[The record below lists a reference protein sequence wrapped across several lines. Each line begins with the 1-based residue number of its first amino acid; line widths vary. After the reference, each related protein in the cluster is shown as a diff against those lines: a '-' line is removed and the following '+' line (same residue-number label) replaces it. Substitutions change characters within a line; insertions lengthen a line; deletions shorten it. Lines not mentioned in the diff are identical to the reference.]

1 MGHFSPAS
9 GIPVVELGEKI
20 ISARSGS
27 DWASKCDEVRR
38 ALEEYGCFIVESD
51 KISTEFGDK
60 IVKAYQD
67 LFDLPVETKRRN
79 SYPSEPFLGYFGQHP
94 KVPLHES
101 VGMQG
106 TAFEAVQRVADLMWP
121 DQGNVEFCETIYSL
135 MKSMEDIS
143 YIVCRMVFESY
154 NVTGLYEACHAQMNH
169 ATRLMKYRVPE
180 PDETDLGL
188 TPHVDTNFITVLYQG
203 QTNGLEVQK
212 KTGEWVTAGLSPSS
226 FVFMAGEGLMA
237 WSNGRIS
244 ASHHQVTMGNTGK
257 TRYSFAVFTSIKWTE
272 TPEELVDEDHPLKY
286 KAYDHDEYMRY
297 ISKTGLEKDPLSLK
311 AFCGVN

>member
-1 MGHFSPAS
+1 MT
-9 GIPVVELGEKI
+9 
-20 ISARSGS
+20 
-27 DWASKCDEVRR
+27 
-38 ALEEYGCFIVESD
+38 EEYGCFIVESD

-106 TAFEAVQRVADLMWP
+106 TAFEAVQRVADLI
-121 DQGNVEFCETIYSL
+121 ETIYSL

-143 YIVCRMVFESY
+143 YIVSRMVFESY
-154 NVTGLYEACHAQMNH
+154 DVSGLYEACHAQMNH
-169 ATRLMKYRVPE
+169 ATRLMKYR
-180 PDETDLGL
+180 
-188 TPHVDTNFITVLYQG
+188 G

-212 KTGEWVTAGLSPSS
+212 KNGEWVSAGLSPYS
-226 FVFMAGEGLMA
+226 FVFTAGEGLMA

-244 ASHHQVTMGNTGK
+244 ASHHQVTMGKTGK

-272 TPEELVDEDHPLKY
+272 TPEELVDEDHPLQY